1 LLCRCAGGQE
11 ERVSI
16 SDEASG
22 WNAAR
27 SGGNLSLAH
36 LSTSTCRWAA
46 LCARPHG
53 AAARRRPGTSRIPRA
68 ARCAFFFSCA
78 RSLALAL
85 ARARALSLSTS
96 RSLRHAFYVTLSTSR
111 SERVCCLL
119 VLNPVTSTPQCHSMS
134 LYQRMV
140 TREAGFAPRRLTCV
154 RAKDD
159 QRSLTHTPL
168 EENADFSHLLACF
181 GFAHRRRRR
190 KLIQR
195 PRPCTGCK
203 WSLGPCS
210 CNSIMYLIRSRICS
224 PCS

>member
-1 LLCRCAGGQE
+1 MKQVAGMLLGPAGTL
-11 ERVSI
+11 VS
-16 SDEASG
+16 
-22 WNAAR
+22 
-27 SGGNLSLAH
+27 L
-36 LSTSTCRWAA
+36 TFQ
-46 LCARPHG
+46 
-53 AAARRRPGTSRIPRA
+53 RRPAAGQPFVRVHTVLRRVDVRA
-68 ARCAFFFSCA
+68 LRASHEQHVAPFFF
-78 RSLALAL
+78 L
-85 ARARALSLSTS
+85 ARALSLSLS
-96 RSLRHAFYVTLSTSR
+96 LARARSLSLRHALYVTLSTSR

-210 CNSIMYLIRSRICS
+210 CNSRMYLIRSRICS